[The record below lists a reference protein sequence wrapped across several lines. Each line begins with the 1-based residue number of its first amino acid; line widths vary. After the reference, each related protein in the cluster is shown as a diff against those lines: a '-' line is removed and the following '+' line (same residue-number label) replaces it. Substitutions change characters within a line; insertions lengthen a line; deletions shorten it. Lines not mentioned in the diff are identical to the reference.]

1 MTAVCPDRGFAKIN
15 TANFVRYA
23 FSLPQKRH
31 TETRVIALLTFFQ
44 TPDNRVY
51 LPRGIAKTFQ
61 ERTGDAIRNIQLT
74 LKSCQ
79 DKGLIKRFGTD
90 SLTVNPDFLSKAAA
104 SIQNGSPLKTT
115 DEIEKLML
123 ELDEIR
129 EESWR
134 ILGKNKKWFDKKEN
148 GMTKAFNA
156 MLQTNERLS
165 DSNKSL
171 TQMASVMAALIQ
183 NIIDKGLNKETA
195 AALDSIK
202 PLLTL
207 VKRD

>member
-1 MTAVCPDRGFAKIN
+1 MTAECPNRGFAKLDLL
-15 TANFVRYA
+15 NFVRYA

-31 TETRVIALLTFFQ
+31 TETKVIALIAFFQ

-51 LPRGIAKTFQ
+51 LSRGIAKTFQ
-61 ERTGDAIRNIQLT
+61 ELTGDAIRNIQLT

-79 DKGLIKRFGTD
+79 DKGLIRRFGTD
-90 SLTVNPDFLSKAAA
+90 SLTVNPDFLSKAA

-115 DEIEKLML
+115 DEIEKLVL
-123 ELDEIR
+123 ALDALR

-134 ILGKNKKWFDKKEN
+134 ILGKNKKWFDKKES

-156 MLQTNERLS
+156 LLQTNESLNN
-165 DSNKSL
+165 SNKSL
-171 TQMASVMAALIQ
+171 THMASVMASLIQ

-202 PLLTL
+202 PYLTL